1 MHLKRALIVAAG
13 VLLLPVCIQE
23 VGAQVSTAET
33 AMKIVRARKTNA
45 ALMQQFTWNSRTELV
60 HDGKVRD
67 IRIDLVQY
75 DPDGQLQRTLLND
88 EGSRL
93 PIRFLRRAIA
103 KSKKKQTEQYLK
115 GLRNLLDQYTLPTS
129 DKVLAFM
136 GSADVEFTQAPD
148 GTTLLRMSGSDVVV
162 PGDTLSIW
170 VNAST
175 HEMRKAQITTTYE
188 GDEANATGT
197 FKTLS
202 ASGLTFM
209 SMAEVAVPAKNM
221 TLQVHNFDYEQND

>member
-1 MHLKRALIVAAG
+1 MHLKRTLIVAAG
-13 VLLLPVCIQE
+13 VLLLPVCVQQ

-88 EGSRL
+88 QGSRL

-197 FKTLS
+197 FKTLA

-209 SMAEVAVPAKNM
+209 SMA
-221 TLQVHNFDYEQND
+221 

>member
-197 FKTLS
+197 FKTLA

-209 SMAEVAVPAKNM
+209 SMAEVEVPARKM

>member
-1 MHLKRALIVAAG
+1 MHLKRALIGAAG
-13 VLLLPVCIQE
+13 VLLLVCVWQ
-23 VGAQVSTAET
+23 VGAQVSTADT
-33 AMKIVRARKTNA
+33 AMKVIQARKSNA
-45 ALMQQFTWNSRTELV
+45 ALMQQFTWNSRTELL

-75 DPDGQLQRTLLND
+75 GPDGRLQRTLLND
-88 EGSRL
+88 QGSHHL
-93 PIRFLRRAIA
+93 PIGFLRRAIA
-103 KSKKKQTEQYLK
+103 KGKKKQTEQYLK
-115 GLRNLLDQYTLPTS
+115 GLHNLLDQYTLPTS
-129 DKVLAFM
+129 EKVLAFM
-136 GSADVEFTQAPD
+136 DSADVELTQAPD

-188 GDEANATGT
+188 GDETNATST
-197 FKTLS
+197 FKTL
-202 ASGLTFM
+202 AVSGLTFM
-209 SMAEVAVPAKNM
+209 SMAEVAVPAKKM

>member
-197 FKTLS
+197 FKTLA

-209 SMAEVAVPAKNM
+209 SMAEVEVPAKKM

>member
-13 VLLLPVCIQE
+13 VLLLVCVQQ
-23 VGAQVSTAET
+23 VGAQVSTADT
-33 AMKIVRARKTNA
+33 AMKVVRARKSNA
-45 ALMQQFTWNSRTELV
+45 ALMQQFTWNSRTELLEK
-60 HDGKVRD
+60 GKVRD

-88 EGSRL
+88 QGSHL
-93 PIRFLRRAIA
+93 PIGFLRRAIA
-103 KSKKKQTEQYLK
+103 KGKKKQTEQYLK
-115 GLRNLLDQYTLPTS
+115 GLRNLLDQYTLPTA

-136 GSADVEFTQAPD
+136 DSADVEFTQAPD

-175 HEMRKAQITTTYE
+175 HEMRKTQITTTYK

-197 FKTLS
+197 FKTLA

-209 SMAEVAVPAKNM
+209 SMAEVAVPAKKM